1 MCLAWSGSR
10 AGALLADSVDD
21 QTTPAGGDV
30 RNENKRKRAP
40 APPPLEIQR
49 SAPAVIPWTNI
60 LGDGER
66 PMAERSHRD
75 GQGLVVILGP
85 VDRLV
90 LDLPSPRDLR

>member
-1 MCLAWSGSR
+1 
-10 AGALLADSVDD
+10 
-21 QTTPAGGDV
+21 V
-30 RNENKRKRAP
+30 RNESKRKRAP
-40 APPPLEIQR
+40 APAPLEIQR

-85 VDRLV
+85 VDKLV
-90 LDLPSPRDLR
+90 LDLPTPREPG